1 MQQQQEEEEEEESR
15 ILGVRMPTHK
25 DIISET
31 ILGLRYLLEYI
42 MKIFKYV
49 SKMGSKAVCVF
60 RRRKLGH
67 FADLNE
73 VCENTSTSANVL
85 FSSFIFSDYTLYII
99 QSQQFWLI

>member
-1 MQQQQEEEEEEESR
+1 MRDNSG
-15 ILGVRMPTHK
+15 IKISVR
-25 DIISET
+25 
-31 ILGLRYLLEYI
+31 LEYI

-85 FSSFIFSDYTLYII
+85 FSTFIFSDYTESTVLVNLKSPGRAASNLNRSFKKRF
-99 QSQQFWLI
+99 QTCACL